1 MYLTHPT
8 SSVADAQPAE
18 DKQAQE
24 NAELRAQIKLQQE
37 LIGQQQLQLNLV
49 SEDKRKV
56 SHAMIELLRDN
67 ARKRDEASAAFEQK
81 AAAKQRM
88 KVSPAILLTSE
99 QGKAYLEEKEAARQA
114 KAEKKKRKVEGDAG
128 TGKGSAK
135 KRKSAAAAS
144 SGAASS
150 GAQSSAGSS
159 NGKNEVAMDVDVPNN
174 ASASSASG
182 QANAGAGKK
191 RTAARPASKQ
201 PAKRQRPIR
210 DAALER
216 RKADQ
221 NLYCICQKRDDL
233 GNYIQCC
240 NPHCKYGTWFHYAC
254 LKIDEPDEDDDEE
267 AWYCPNCTEM
277 LKNHQ
282 KSN

>member
-1 MYLTHPT
+1 MAISCSGSANPLQG
-8 SSVADAQPAE
+8 AQS
-18 DKQAQE
+18 
-24 NAELRAQIKLQQE
+24 QIRGTKVIASEMGEGKDQE
-37 LIGQQQLQLNLV
+37 LQGCKESWPAIAQQQLQLNLV

-88 KVSPAILLTSE
+88 KVSPAILLTGE

-159 NGKNEVAMDVDVPNN
+159 NGKNEVAMDVDVPDN

-191 RTAARPASKQ
+191 RTAAKPASKQ

-210 DAALER
+210 DAAQSR
-216 RKADQ
+216 
-221 NLYCICQKRDDL
+221 
-233 GNYIQCC
+233 
-240 NPHCKYGTWFHYAC
+240 P
-254 LKIDEPDEDDDEE
+254 
-267 AWYCPNCTEM
+267 
-277 LKNHQ
+277 
-282 KSN
+282 KSLLHLPETR